1 MAIKFIKK
9 IVKRLFQKH
18 TEADESLTSL
28 KFHHSVIADNCSF
41 DSHIS
46 IGRNSYLFN
55 TKISRFSYV
64 SQSVSIMNT
73 TIGGFCS
80 IAQNALIGGGLHPSK
95 IFVSTSP
102 VFYSL
107 HKQCGTTF
115 SDDNYFREMG
125 NTIIGNDVW
134 IGANSVIMDD
144 LIIGDGAIIGA
155 GSIVTKHVAPYSIVV
170 GAPARHLRFR
180 FDSEEI
186 NFLLKFKWWDK
197 DEEWLRNNFKD
208 LHNIKDFIRKHSN

>member
-9 IVKRLFQKH
+9 IFKRLFQKH
-18 TEADESLTSL
+18 TEADESLTNL

-115 SDDNYFREMG
+115 SDNNYFREMG

-155 GSIVTKHVAPYSIVV
+155 GAIVTKNVAPYSIVV
-170 GAPARHLRFR
+170 GTPARHLRFR